1 MQTIE
6 ELIADLNLTPDQA
19 EGVKEYIN
27 NLLVELLESIK
38 QDHINNFDETIHNLK
53 TSYHPIHISVF
64 HLR

>member
-38 QDHINNFDETIHNLK
+38 QDHINNFDETIHKLK
-53 TSYHPIHISVF
+53 TS
-64 HLR
+64 